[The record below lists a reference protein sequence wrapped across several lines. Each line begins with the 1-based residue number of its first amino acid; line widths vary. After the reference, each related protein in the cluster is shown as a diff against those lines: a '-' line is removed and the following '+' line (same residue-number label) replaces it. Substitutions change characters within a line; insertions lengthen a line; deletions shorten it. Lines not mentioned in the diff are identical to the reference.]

1 VVLLADA
8 VDLGTDN
15 NKEPGDGSGR
25 KPESGIKRPGPLRQK
40 TSSWAKEQTNRASC
54 PKISLPQAMHLWPL
68 ARLLIYQY
76 KRTVQQGEWLL
87 DIGSTQSKAMR

>member
-1 VVLLADA
+1 
-8 VDLGTDN
+8 
-15 NKEPGDGSGR
+15 
-25 KPESGIKRPGPLRQK
+25 
-40 TSSWAKEQTNRASC
+40 
-54 PKISLPQAMHLWPL
+54 MHLWPL